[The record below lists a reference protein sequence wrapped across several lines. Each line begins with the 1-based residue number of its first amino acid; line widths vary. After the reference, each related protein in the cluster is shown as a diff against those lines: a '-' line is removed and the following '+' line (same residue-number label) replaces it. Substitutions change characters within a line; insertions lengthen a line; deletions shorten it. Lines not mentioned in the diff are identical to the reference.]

1 MTQKKNDNKS
11 LIMYTSLIFIVAI
24 VMIVVSFFAQKHLE
38 ELRVSEIDAQ
48 NVSLSNKAAMV
59 SEENMQLVELNKSLR
74 EKNKELVEQNTA
86 LSLEKDAF
94 IKEKAGFEAL
104 IEVYNKLLAGK
115 ESAARELLQGIYT
128 EDLTPEQKEIY
139 DALVKKA
146 E

>member
-38 ELRVSEIDAQ
+38 ELRVSEIDEQ

-74 EKNKELVEQNTA
+74 EKNKELMEQNTA

-94 IKEKAGFEAL
+94 TKEKAGYEAL
-104 IEVYNKLLAGK
+104 MEVYNKLLSGK
-115 ESAARELLQGIYT
+115 EAAARELLQGIYT
-128 EDLTPEQKEIY
+128 EDLTPEQKAIY

>member
-74 EKNKELVEQNTA
+74 EKNKELMEQNTA

-94 IKEKAGFEAL
+94 TKEKAGYEAL
-104 IEVYNKLLAGK
+104 IEVYNKLLTGK
-115 ESAARELLQGIYT
+115 EAAARELLQGIYT
-128 EDLTPEQKEIY
+128 EDLTPEQKAIY